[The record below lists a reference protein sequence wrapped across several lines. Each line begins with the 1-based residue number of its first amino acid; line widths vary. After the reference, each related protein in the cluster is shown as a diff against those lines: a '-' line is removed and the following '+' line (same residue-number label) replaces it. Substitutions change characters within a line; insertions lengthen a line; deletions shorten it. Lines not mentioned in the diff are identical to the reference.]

1 LAGARPVIGS
11 FCNAGHA
18 HDRRQLLRPVES
30 FEIPGGPYARD
41 VKQGTR
47 VEGNGGLGGGC
58 EHP

>member
-1 LAGARPVIGS
+1 VIGS